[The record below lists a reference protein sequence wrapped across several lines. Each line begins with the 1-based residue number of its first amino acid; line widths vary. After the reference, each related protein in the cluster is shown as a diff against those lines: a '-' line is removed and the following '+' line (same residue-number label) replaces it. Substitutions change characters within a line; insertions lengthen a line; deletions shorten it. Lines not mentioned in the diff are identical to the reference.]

1 MREDMKV
8 SAWLAWQEFDQTI
21 SKKIISRIYNEFDE
35 GQKVDVWD
43 INHIVANETYNVYGE
58 GITDNMFEQMTNEVE
73 MFIIG

>member
-8 SAWLAWQEFDQTI
+8 SAWLAWQEFDQKI
-21 SKKIISRIYNEFDE
+21 SNKIISRIYNEFDE

-73 MFIIG
+73 KFIIG